1 MRIAACCWDSNKD
14 GFCLNIKEFNPGMGF
29 SSLLKWICAGK
40 YCNCYWEINRRWCNF
55 FSFYNNKI
63 KMIVEACLP
72 HRRDFVDKKKKKNP
86 TLLKLYNKVL

>member
-55 FSFYNNKI
+55 FFSFYNNKI

-72 HRRDFVDKKKKKNP
+72 HRRDFVDKKKKSNTFK
-86 TLLKLYNKVL
+86 TVQ